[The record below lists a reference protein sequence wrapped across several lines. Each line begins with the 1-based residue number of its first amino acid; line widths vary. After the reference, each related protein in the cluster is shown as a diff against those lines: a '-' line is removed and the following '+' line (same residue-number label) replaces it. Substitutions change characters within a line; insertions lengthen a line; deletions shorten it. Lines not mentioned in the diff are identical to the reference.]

1 MIGECAYARFNK
13 QCAVRSLL
21 ARFFMVIVTAL
32 FAARALSDEAAGK
45 TIPVLAECKTYTLN
59 FLSQLQKDGI
69 IEYQYRDFDV
79 ALDSLSDI
87 AGVVQIKGKTG
98 RGNRFEKALVSRI
111 VSDCYPNEAEAI
123 VNRNDKNWGMT
134 LQNIIEKI
142 ERRNVDKIY
151 IKVDGTDVHVYTNAG
166 KFWGES
172 PVTK

>member
-21 ARFFMVIVTAL
+21 ARFFIV
-32 FAARALSDEAAGK
+32 
-45 TIPVLAECKTYTLN
+45 
-59 FLSQLQKDGI
+59 
-69 IEYQYRDFDV
+69 
-79 ALDSLSDI
+79 I

-123 VNRNDKNWGMT
+123 VNRNDKNWGMK